1 MASQLPV
8 KASFPAA
15 SRKILSEML
24 WWASPARWECKH
36 RLPKYFNSFSE
47 IEGEEKCE
55 ESFSLV
61 ASMRRPVGSPRRVM
75 TVTAFLLGSLET
87 TTSENV
93 MPVLMVALL
102 ALAAFGGIGILLALA
117 VILEHKNKIAQAP
130 NDSAI
135 APAGKH
141 VA

>member
-1 MASQLPV
+1 MW
-8 KASFPAA
+8 PACA
-15 SRKILSEML
+15 AP
-24 WWASPARWECKH
+24 WA
-36 RLPKYFNSFSE
+36 
-47 IEGEEKCE
+47 
-55 ESFSLV
+55 
-61 ASMRRPVGSPRRVM
+61 SPRRVM

>member
-1 MASQLPV
+1 
-8 KASFPAA
+8 
-15 SRKILSEML
+15 
-24 WWASPARWECKH
+24 
-36 RLPKYFNSFSE
+36 
-47 IEGEEKCE
+47 
-55 ESFSLV
+55 
-61 ASMRRPVGSPRRVM
+61 
-75 TVTAFLLGSLET
+75 
-87 TTSENV
+87 

>member
-1 MASQLPV
+1 MTITAL
-8 KASFPAA
+8 
-15 SRKILSEML
+15 
-24 WWASPARWECKH
+24 
-36 RLPKYFNSFSE
+36 
-47 IEGEEKCE
+47 
-55 ESFSLV
+55 LV
-61 ASMRRPVGSPRRVM
+61 R
-75 TVTAFLLGSLET
+75 TTET
-87 TTSENV
+87 RTSENV

-117 VILEHKNKIAQAP
+117 VILEHKNKIAQPP

>member
-15 SRKILSEML
+15 SQKILSEML
-24 WWASPARWECKH
+24 LWASPARWECKQ

-61 ASMRRPVGSPRRVM
+61 ASMRSPVGVTSPGDDRHRV
-75 TVTAFLLGSLET
+75 
-87 TTSENV
+87 
-93 MPVLMVALL
+93 
-102 ALAAFGGIGILLALA
+102 
-117 VILEHKNKIAQAP
+117 
-130 NDSAI
+130 
-135 APAGKH
+135 PARQPGN
-141 VA
+141 